1 MFTKKLM
8 TYIGVI
14 TAILSLIGGIWAF
27 ESHYATT
34 EEVEKVEVRAKE
46 NVEELE
52 IQIAGALQNQQMK
65 SNVQFYQLTYDSLT
79 RKLNELRRQM
89 RKYPED
95 QDLRQDYQELYEERK
110 RIKNKLD
117 ESLRKIQ

>member
-27 ESHYATT
+27 ESHYATSA
-34 EEVEKVEVRAKE
+34 EVAEVKIEAKE
-46 NVEELE
+46 DVKDLE

-65 SNVQFYQLTYDSLT
+65 SNVQFYQMTYDSLT

-89 RKYPED
+89 IKYPED
-95 QDLRQDYQELYEERK
+95 QDLKQDYQELYEERR

>member
-1 MFTKKLM
+1 M

>member
-1 MFTKKLM
+1 M

-27 ESHYATT
+27 ESHYATSA
-34 EEVEKVEVRAKE
+34 EVAEVKIEAKE
-46 NVEELE
+46 DVKDLE

-65 SNVQFYQLTYDSLT
+65 SNVQFYQMTYDSLT

-95 QDLRQDYQELYEERK
+95 QDLKQDYQELYEERR

>member
-1 MFTKKLM
+1 MFTKKFM

-27 ESHYATT
+27 ESHYATSA
-34 EEVEKVEVRAKE
+34 EVAEVEIRAKE

-65 SNVQFYQLTYDSLT
+65 SNVQFYQMTYDSLT

-89 RKYPED
+89 RKYPND
-95 QDLRQDYQELYEERK
+95 QDLKQDYQELYEERK